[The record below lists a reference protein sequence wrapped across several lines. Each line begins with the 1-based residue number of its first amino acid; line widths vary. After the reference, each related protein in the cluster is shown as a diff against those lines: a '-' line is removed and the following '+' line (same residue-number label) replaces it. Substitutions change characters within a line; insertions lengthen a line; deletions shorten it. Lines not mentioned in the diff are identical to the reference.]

1 MIAIKIKYVQKH
13 KGRDGRVRYYFRH
26 PRLPRLPLPDIQ
38 DSKFWAAYQAALGQH
53 CPAAIQK
60 REPGTFSSLC
70 DDWMKSA
77 EFQQL
82 GPATRKNYQRI
93 LLRMQV
99 EDFGSYQATDFRPKH
114 IRRFIARKADTPAA
128 ANHWL
133 RMFRLAF
140 DFAVKD
146 GRVETNPTL
155 GVQRLKEKAEGAK
168 SWDEAEIAAF
178 EAKWPH
184 GSLPRLAF
192 ALLLYT
198 GQRRSDVVRMGWKDV
213 DNGLIAVTQ
222 VKTGSELLIPIHPSL
237 AAELEYA
244 DKSKSTFLQTSKGQ
258 SSTTG
263 FYNRFVRW
271 VHDAGLPSGLS
282 PHGLRKAAARRLAE
296 AGCTA
301 HQIASITGHR
311 TLGEVQRYTK
321 AVDQARL
328 AHEAMA
334 KIGGGSFTKPGNSS
348 EF

>member
-1 MIAIKIKYVQKH
+1 MIAIKIQYVQKH
-13 KGRDGRVRYYFRH
+13 RGRDGKVRYYFRH
-26 PRLPRLPLPDIQ
+26 PRLPRVALPDIH
-38 DSKFWAAYQAALGQH
+38 DSKFWTAYQEALGRD
-53 CPAAIQK
+53 PSSVIQK

-82 GPATRKNYQRI
+82 GPATRRNYQRI

-99 EDFGSYQATDFRPKH
+99 EDFGTYQATDFRPKH
-114 IRRFIARKADTPAA
+114 IRRFIARKANTPAA

-140 DFAVKD
+140 EFAVKD
-146 GRVETNPTL
+146 GRVETNPTI
-155 GVQRLKEKAEGAK
+155 GVQRLREKAEGAK
-168 SWDEAEIAAF
+168 SWDEAEIASF
-178 EAKWPH
+178 EARWER
-184 GSLPRLAF
+184 GSLQRLAF
-192 ALLLYT
+192 SLLLYT

-213 DNGLIAVTQ
+213 TNGLIAVTQ
-222 VKTGSELLIPIHPSL
+222 IKTGAELLIPIHPNL

-244 DKSKSTFLQTSKGQ
+244 DKAKPTFLQTSQGE

-271 VHDAGLPSGLS
+271 VHEAGLPPGLS

-301 HQIASITGHR
+301 HQIAAITGHR

-328 AHEAMA
+328 AREAMA
-334 KIGGGSFTKPGNSS
+334 KIGGKSFTKSSDSS

>member
-13 KGRDGRVRYYFRH
+13 TGRDGRVRYYFRH
-26 PRLPRLPLPDIQ
+26 PRLPRAALPDIH
-38 DSKFWAAYQAALGQH
+38 DSKFWTSYQEALGRD
-53 CPAAIQK
+53 PSSVIQK

-99 EDFGSYQATDFRPKH
+99 EDFGTYQATDFRPKH

-140 DFAVKD
+140 EFAVKD
-146 GRVETNPTL
+146 GRVETNPTI
-155 GVQRLKEKAEGAK
+155 GVQRLREKAEGAK

-178 EAKWPH
+178 EARWER
-184 GSLPRLAF
+184 GSLQRLAF
-192 ALLLYT
+192 SLLLYT

-213 DNGLIAVTQ
+213 TNGLIAVTQ
-222 VKTGSELLIPIHPSL
+222 IKTGAELLIPIHPNL

-244 DKSKSTFLQTSKGQ
+244 DKAKLTFLQTSQGE

-271 VHDAGLPSGLS
+271 VHEAGLPPGLS

-301 HQIASITGHR
+301 HQIAAITGHR

-328 AHEAMA
+328 AREAMA
-334 KIGGGSFTKPGNSS
+334 KIGGKSFTKSGDSS